1 MPLEEAANTVID
13 TAPPPVGADV
23 SHETPPVTTEKEPVS
38 WDDSV
43 DADLGAIYRKNNPE
57 RDANGQYAS
66 LIPDEGKDKEI
77 TDQAPVEGGEQQRA
91 AIPVPQSW
99 SADVKDV
106 WQTLPPKAQE
116 FLAKR
121 ESEMHGKI
129 TQQGQELSQF
139 EPIRQVVEQHMD
151 VFERNGVS
159 IDDGIGRLLNAERLL
174 ESNPAAAIAQIAQ
187 AYGVDLSQ
195 FGGKP
200 SNGSDPNAALH
211 QRIAHLESQLNETS
225 TRIQQREQAE
235 AQTQQQSTLTLIE
248 KFASE
253 KSDWADLEN
262 DVLTEITGLKAA
274 VAQKLIPA
282 MTAEETLAKAYE
294 RAQRNNPAVWAKKL
308 EADKKADD
316 EKRVAE
322 AKKRAEDAKRSNVI
336 NVKSSPAEGRV
347 ITTID
352 DTLKQVYRKHN
363 AS

>member
-1 MPLEEAANTVID
+1 MPELDNSTQVID
-13 TAPPPVGADV
+13 AAPPPVGADV
-23 SHETPPVTTEKEPVS
+23 SSATPVVTEKEPVS

-43 DADLGAIYRKNNPE
+43 DADLGAIFRKNNPE
-57 RDANGQYAS
+57 RDANGQYAA
-66 LIPDEGKDKEI
+66 LIPDEGKNKEI
-77 TDQAPVEGGEQQRA
+77 TDQAPIEGGEQPPA
-91 AIPVPQSW
+91 AIPAPQSW
-99 SADVKDV
+99 SADVKEI
-106 WQTLPPKAQE
+106 WPTLPPATQE

-121 ESEMHGKI
+121 ESEMHSKI

-151 VFERNGVS
+151 IFERNGVS

-174 ESNPAAAIAQIAQ
+174 ETNPAAAIAQIAQ
-187 AYGVDLSQ
+187 AYGVDLGQ
-195 FGGKP
+195 FKGQP

-211 QRIAHLESQLNETS
+211 QRIAHLESQLNDTS
-225 TRIQQREQAE
+225 NRIQQREQAE

-248 KFASE
+248 KFATG
-253 KSDWADLEN
+253 KPDWADLEN

-274 VAQKLIPA
+274 VAQRLIPA
-282 MTAEETLAKAYE
+282 MTAEETLNKAYE
-294 RAQRNNPAVWAKKL
+294 RAQRNNPAAWAKKL
-308 EADKKADD
+308 EADKKAED